1 MSPQLSDLRRR
12 AHAQVAPWKIGTYL
26 TDGVRLFCVTEMEER
41 HLCLE
46 DASTE
51 CLERCPLDQAEASM
65 REVEAY
71 FVG

>member
-1 MSPQLSDLRRR
+1 MFPVSDLRHQPR
-12 AHAQVAPWKIGTYL
+12 AQVAPWKIGTYL
-26 TDGVRLFCVTEMEER
+26 TDGVRLFCVTEVEER

>member
-1 MSPQLSDLRRR
+1 MFPTSDLRQQPR
-12 AHAQVAPWKIGTYL
+12 AQVASWKIGTYL
-26 TDGVRLFCVTEMEER
+26 TDGVRLFCVTGVEER

-46 DASTE
+46 DAATD
-51 CLERCPLDQAEASM
+51 CVERCPADQAEASM